1 MVIKIK
7 QIFNLLNSRQRR
19 NFYFLQIFVVLMALM
34 EIIGVASIIPFMSL
48 VGDMDQLKDDTIL
61 TKIYLASGI
70 NSKSHFVFLLGICV
84 LIMLF
89 FSAIISMFTI
99 WRLSMFGNK
108 IGMEIADR
116 LYAHY
121 LKKNWLFHTS
131 NSSAQLTKK
140 IATEALRLTQQVIVP
155 VMQMNARIVLA
166 FIMSLCIFI
175 YDPYVAI
182 SGLIVFGIAYY
193 ILFKIVKKRLQ
204 KNGEAISEVNIE
216 RFRLMND
223 GFGGIKDILLHGKHE
238 DFIKRFVKTSNV
250 IAFSEGNNDALT
262 LVPRYFMELVAFGS
276 MIALILYLI
285 ANYNGNLGIILPIF
299 SVYALGTFKL
309 LPAFQQIYAS
319 IAIIKGNIASFTSIQ
334 RDLLDSDKKEDIN
347 TNYTNSKFMIR
358 KKISLNNISF
368 TYPGKSEKT
377 LNNVSLNIPAKNVI
391 GIVGPSGSGK
401 STLIDILIG
410 LIEPDEGQLIID
422 GTTINK
428 QSCRSWQNTIG
439 FVAQSIFYL
448 KEPLLKMLLLVY
460 QKSRL
465 ILSKYRRLFN

>member
-334 RDLLDSDKKEDIN
+334 RDRS
-347 TNYTNSKFMIR
+347 IR
-358 KKISLNNISF
+358 L
-368 TYPGKSEKT
+368 
-377 LNNVSLNIPAKNVI
+377 
-391 GIVGPSGSGK
+391 
-401 STLIDILIG
+401 
-410 LIEPDEGQLIID
+410 
-422 GTTINK
+422 
-428 QSCRSWQNTIG
+428 
-439 FVAQSIFYL
+439 
-448 KEPLLKMLLLVY
+448 
-460 QKSRL
+460 
-465 ILSKYRRLFN
+465 